1 MAFSLTICFN
11 TTKWIMIYWSLIV
24 FQFCLNYFLGDF
36 FLSFDLHVS
45 CHKHLP
51 VFQFLIII
59 KLFCQNIAITVYF
72 NLLYKDI
79 IEIEKIKTF
88 GFCLLCFIL
97 MKFTKKCDNTNF
109 RWKLQI
115 NFMNIIWIIFQ
126 GNASVLD
133 KREPYLF
140 FS

>member
-1 MAFSLTICFN
+1 MNNDLLIIDCFPVLL
-11 TTKWIMIYWSLIV
+11 KLLSW
-24 FQFCLNYFLGDF
+24 GF

-109 RWKLQI
+109 R
-115 NFMNIIWIIFQ
+115 
-126 GNASVLD
+126 
-133 KREPYLF
+133 
-140 FS
+140 